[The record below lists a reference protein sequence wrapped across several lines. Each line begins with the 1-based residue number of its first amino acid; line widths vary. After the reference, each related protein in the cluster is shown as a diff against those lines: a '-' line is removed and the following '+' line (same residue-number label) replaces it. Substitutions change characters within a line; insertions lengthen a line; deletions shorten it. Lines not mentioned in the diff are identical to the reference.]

1 MAGIPEFK
9 GEQSTYNPVEINTKS
24 QSFDA
29 FARSFG
35 DAAKFGEEQIV
46 KVETEKSNAQLMT
59 ASSSLNDL
67 ATQTQI
73 AYVKNPELANQ
84 TYEEAQYTADTIKKA
99 AYVNKE
105 DRQQLDYLTSQ
116 RMNGLQLKAAEINDK
131 QNKLVIANEYGN
143 KVGGLLAQMEYALKS
158 GDFKQAEILQN
169 TIHDNA
175 LAAAKAQAI
184 TATQLESV
192 SKATMLAHLQA
203 EKLHKMLGDENA
215 TAADLHLASQSLF
228 ENADNFS
235 GPSLPIDGHTHYL
248 MTTANSMQTI
258 NDQIAN
264 KINNRPVNP
273 LTIMNA
279 SPAKQIEFHEINA
292 GVDRF
297 NSEISAGIPLS
308 QINARVETL
317 SASKALTTQQRGYI
331 ARANAFNA
339 QLVSGNGFYDVM
351 RGTQAGRDLA
361 AQHTAETQALRS
373 SMPQGPELEQA
384 LNQKDNQYMLES
396 VNQAYAQHFE
406 PQHIQPLP
414 AYAVQ
419 NIQASVSKG
428 GDVSLGLNQLQ
439 RLDPRLRPYA
449 SNVVKEADQGVAL
462 WVAGASLGKAD
473 PSFAADLLLS
483 VQDQVG
489 TTAQARTL
497 DTANSSKMSDRKDIS
512 FDQTKSD
519 SSRDIDIWNNLKSSY
534 PALKDVYAYL
544 QKMPQGVT
552 AQDGLQTLA
561 IKYIK
566 DQARRANDNG
576 LVNLDQY
583 MKKFADNITKSVPI
597 YRTPKGSVNMADL
610 NLIRTQDADLMMDYP
625 LSIAYGK
632 MKESF
637 VIDSYEDFI
646 GQQLKNKGTSSLGF
660 LNPNEAFSD
669 LADVNRLQVISTP
682 DRRLV
687 VVDSSGRMA
696 VDQRG
701 VPLFDEPYTPE
712 MLHHAEMMRSEIA
725 KNIPYHYGLKEALV
739 RITDEEIKD
748 AQATKGQ
755 SKRNLARMVS
765 LGLIKDVPQ
774 D

>member
-1 MAGIPEFK
+1 MPPIPEFK
-9 GEQSTYNPVEINTKS
+9 GEQSTYSPVEVNTKS
-24 QSFDA
+24 KSFDE

-35 DAAKFGEEQIV
+35 QAAQFAGDQAIKI
-46 KVETEKSNAQLMT
+46 ETEKSNAQFMT

-73 AYVKNPELANQ
+73 QYIKNPSIANQ
-84 TYEEAQYTADTIKKA
+84 TYQEAQYTADTIKKS
-99 AYVNKE
+99 AYVNSE
-105 DRQQLDYLTSQ
+105 DRQRLDYLTNQS
-116 RMNGLQLKAAEINDK
+116 MNGLQLKAAEINNR
-131 QNKLVIANEYGN
+131 QSKLVIANEYGN
-143 KVGGLLAQMEYALKS
+143 KVGGLLAQMEFALKS
-158 GDFKQAEILQN
+158 GDFKQADILQN

-175 LAAAKAQAI
+175 LAAAKAEAI
-184 TATQLESV
+184 SSTQLESV
-192 SKATMLAHLQA
+192 TKATMLVHLQA

-235 GPSLPIDGHTHYL
+235 GPSLPIDGHTQYL
-248 MTTANSMQTI
+248 MTTANSTQSI
-258 NDQIAN
+258 NDQIVN

-279 SPAKQIEFHEINA
+279 SAGKQIEFHEINA

-297 NSEISAGIPLS
+297 NAEISAGVPLS
-308 QINARVETL
+308 QINSRVDAL
-317 SASKALTTQQRGYI
+317 SASKSLTTQQRGYI
-331 ARANAFNA
+331 ARAHAFNS

-361 AQHTAETQALRS
+361 AQHTAETQALRT
-373 SMPQGPELEQA
+373 SMPQGPQLEEA

-396 VNQAYAQHFE
+396 VNQAHAQHFE
-406 PQHIQPLP
+406 PQYIQPLP

-439 RLDPRLRPYA
+439 RLDPRLRAYA

-462 WVAGASLGKAD
+462 WVAGSSLGKTD

-489 TTAQARTL
+489 TTAQAQTL
-497 DTANSSKMSDRKDIS
+497 DQANSSKMSNKKDIS
-512 FDQTKSD
+512 FDQTKAD
-519 SSRDIDIWNNLKSSY
+519 SSRNIDIWNNLKSSY

-544 QKMPQGVT
+544 QQMPQGTT

-583 MKKFADNITKSVPI
+583 MKKFADNITKAVPI

-610 NLIRTQDADLMMDYP
+610 NLVRQQDADLMMDYP

-646 GQQLKNKGTSSLGF
+646 GQQLTGKSNSKPEF

-669 LADVNRLQVISTP
+669 LADVNRLQVVSTP

-725 KNIPYHYGLKEALV
+725 KNVPYHYGLKEALA
-739 RITDEEIKD
+739 RATDEQIKD
-748 AQATKGQ
+748 AQATKAQ
-755 SKRNLARMVS
+755 SKRGLAKIVS
-765 LGLIKDVPQ
+765 LGLIKNVEPD
-774 D
+774 